1 MLMLLDRPT
10 LLKIVTPAD
19 RKDIYDN
26 IQRLHLALVEQVTI
40 NDNVTETD
48 IIRLLGM
55 IEYYLEKH
63 KDATD
68 VLSLKTGKMIKC
80 ILKDVDCFL
89 PENTPEQR
97 NVTLNIL
104 RSILYHARR
113 YDRAVAK
120 HKRKQVR
127 IINEKYDMNLKLNG
141 E

>member
-1 MLMLLDRPT
+1 MLLDRDT
-10 LLKIVTPAD
+10 YLKIVTPAD

-26 IQRLHLALVEQVTI
+26 IQRLHLQLVEQVTI

-68 VLSLKTGKMIKC
+68 VLSIATGDMVKC

-97 NVTLNIL
+97 NVTINML
-104 RSILYHARR
+104 RSMLYHARR
-113 YDRAVAK
+113 YDRAMAK
-120 HKRKQVR
+120 YKREQDR
-127 IINEKYDMNLKLNG
+127 ISQEEYAKKLKNNCKK
-141 E
+141 